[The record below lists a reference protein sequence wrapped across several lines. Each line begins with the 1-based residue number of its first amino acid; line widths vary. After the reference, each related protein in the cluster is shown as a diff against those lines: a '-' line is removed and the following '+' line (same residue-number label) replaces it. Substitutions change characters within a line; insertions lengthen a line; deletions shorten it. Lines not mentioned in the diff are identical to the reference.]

1 MYFLRRGKV
10 IELTK
15 RQEKILEMVKA
26 NGPITGEQI
35 AEKLHLTRAAIRAD
49 LAVLTMSGT
58 LDARPRVG
66 YYYVGKPLASLF
78 AVPLNKIKVADIQ
91 SVPIILKDNASVYE
105 AITTMFL
112 EDVGTLFVV
121 NQKGIFVGLVS
132 RKDFL
137 KVALGGND
145 IHRMPVGV
153 VMTRMPNIIT
163 TTPDESVYI
172 AAKKIIEHQIDCLPV
187 VKRATNSPD
196 EWEVLGRMTK
206 TNLTRLLVEL
216 VEEK

>member
-1 MYFLRRGKV
+1 
-10 IELTK
+10 
-15 RQEKILEMVKA
+15 
-26 NGPITGEQI
+26 
-35 AEKLHLTRAAIRAD
+35 
-49 LAVLTMSGT
+49 MSGI

-78 AVPLNKIKVADIQ
+78 ALRLQQVTVDKIK
-91 SVPIILKDNASVYE
+91 SFPIVVRENASVYE

-121 NQKGIFVGLVS
+121 NERGILLGVVS

-137 KVALGGND
+137 KVALGNSD
-145 IHRMPVGV
+145 IHKMPVGV

-163 TTPDESVYI
+163 TTPEEEVYG

-187 VKRATNSPD
+187 VRLVQNSEKKD
-196 EWEVLGRMTK
+196 EWEVCGRVTK

-216 VEEK
+216 ADER